1 VSPALAFALTL
12 ALTGLPLLVLSL
24 WARVR
29 YARRLPSF
37 RCRIGPPTVFW
48 RRNRVRWRMG
58 RPRATWVNDVLLI
71 RSGVPRLWVTP
82 VVAGVARGVTVQPL
96 GSAEV
101 RGLGCRPVSLRLTTE
116 DGGQLEVAVAEQN
129 AGRLVGPFL
138 TAGMSG
144 LPRAPHERG

>member
-1 VSPALAFALTL
+1 
-12 ALTGLPLLVLSL
+12 
-24 WARVR
+24 
-29 YARRLPSF
+29 
-37 RCRIGPPTVFW
+37 
-48 RRNRVRWRMG
+48 
-58 RPRATWVNDVLLI
+58 
-71 RSGVPRLWVTP
+71 
-82 VVAGVARGVTVQPL
+82 VQPL